1 MKKHV
6 LLIDDDKDEMI
17 ILSAALQDTGLSYKC
32 TWAQGVDHA
41 LKMLAYMKPD
51 LIFIDLNMPLRNGID
66 GISSIRQ
73 NGHLHEVPIIL
84 YSNNI
89 DDSVDLAMHAGA
101 DLCVKKPISI
111 NEISALLL
119 NVFGHLDTT
128 QRVSYELP

>member
-17 ILSAALQDTGLSYKC
+17 ILSEALQDTDLSYKC

-51 LIFIDLNMPLRNGID
+51 LIFIDLNMPLRDGID

-73 NGHLHEVPIIL
+73 KEHLHEVPIIL
-84 YSNNI
+84 YSNSI
-89 DDSVDLAMHAGA
+89 DNSVDLAMATGA
-101 DLCVKKPISI
+101 DLCVKKPTSM
-111 NEISALLL
+111 NEISAMLVS
-119 NVFGHLDTT
+119 VFSHLDTA
-128 QRVSYELP
+128 QKIEV